1 MLDKNGFAIYTKK
14 EQREIATSAARAYLR
29 RQGIDPMTTGPES
42 GLAALDDL
50 LRLDEDT
57 IAAQWYKDASENQFK
72 LFKRGWRAWRKKRCR
87 MMRITRKLNKGD
99 ISALDD
105 ALEFLEE
112 ESTSPPPDAGA
123 ETPGVDLA
131 RE

>member
-42 GLAALDDL
+42 GLAALGDL
-50 LRLDEDT
+50 LRLDEST
-57 IAAQWYKDASENQFK
+57 IAAQWYINATENQFK
-72 LFKRGWRAWRKKRCR
+72 LFEQEWRAWRKKRCR

-105 ALEFLEE
+105 AL
-112 ESTSPPPDAGA
+112 
-123 ETPGVDLA
+123 
-131 RE
+131 